1 VNEDYDDPID
11 ALAELFAEPDPG
23 PEPRF
28 VELLESRLRV
38 AHAEKNRVPATVGP
52 RWGRL
57 VGLATVAAVV
67 LAAATAGLV
76 YRDRSVSS
84 ALEMSDASG
93 VSLTLPDGSRI
104 DDPADGFE
112 LPNGTVIVIRIG
124 GSAVIDDVVL
134 NEGAVVTVR
143 DGALVTDA
151 EVDLAAA
158 PVADQAPV
166 PDNAVASPTP
176 AQPGAPDQNQQPGI
190 GPKPSDV
197 RPLPPVDEPGP
208 AAAPSLPSDP
218 GVSPMPPPR
227 PTLPTDT
234 FGPPMTIEP
243 NPIGPPITILPGPIV
258 PPITIEPGPIGPPVS
273 GPPPMPVPPPAD
285 TIAPPRIAPPPGL
298 TVPVGLRVSRHGH
311 THRVKVVWSSGSAA
325 TADWRAI
332 VIRSTA
338 ATPPQ
343 WPAAGATVVVG
354 ESPSGGPG
362 SAVDDV
368 PPDAMVARYQV
379 VLVDRGGAVVASS
392 VVQTV
397 NLG

>member
-28 VELLESRLRV
+28 VELLESQLRV
-38 AHAEKNRVPATVGP
+38 AHAEQNRAPATFGP

-57 VGLATVAAVV
+57 VGLATVAVVV

-93 VSLTLPDGSRI
+93 VSLTLPDGSTI

-112 LPNGTVIVIRIG
+112 LPNGTVIVIKIG
-124 GSAVIDDVVL
+124 GSAVVDDVVL
-134 NEGAVVTVR
+134 GEGAVVTVR

-151 EVDLAAA
+151 KVDLAAA
-158 PVADQAPV
+158 PVVDQV
-166 PDNAVASPTP
+166 PIPGQDVASPTP
-176 AQPGAPDQNQQPGI
+176 AQSGSTGQNQQSDIRPE
-190 GPKPSDV
+190 PSDV

-208 AAAPSLPSDP
+208 PAAPSDP
-218 GVSPMPPPR
+218 GRPPMPTPR
-227 PTLPTDT
+227 PSLPADP
-234 FGPPMTIEP
+234 FGPLPPVKDGPTVTIEP
-243 NPIGPPITILPGPIV
+243 KPIGPPITSQ
-258 PPITIEPGPIGPPVS
+258 PGPIGPPVS

-285 TIAPPRIAPPPGL
+285 SISPPSIAPAPGL

-311 THRVKVVWSSGSAA
+311 THRVKVVWSSGQVPN
-325 TADWRAI
+325 ADWRAI

-338 ATPPQ
+338 TAPPE

-354 ESPSGGPG
+354 ESPAGGPG

-368 PPDAMVARYQV
+368 PPDALVARYRV
-379 VLVDRGGAVVASS
+379 VLIDRIGAVVASS